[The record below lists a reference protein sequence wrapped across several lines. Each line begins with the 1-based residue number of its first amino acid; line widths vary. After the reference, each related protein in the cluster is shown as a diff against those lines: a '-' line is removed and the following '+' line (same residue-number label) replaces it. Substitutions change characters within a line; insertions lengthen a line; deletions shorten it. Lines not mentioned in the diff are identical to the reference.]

1 MTRNPLID
9 PMTKQT
15 AELERRSD
23 TDAYDGNTYAA
34 AVTIAVRWR
43 TEERVL
49 RYDDGR
55 EVVSTAHISTVE
67 VISVGDRI
75 TDETGRKREIL
86 RVRLNRDTTGRYSH
100 RIGYLA

>member
-15 AELERRSD
+15 AALERRSD
-23 TDAYDGNTYAA
+23 TDAYTGNTYAA
-34 AVTIAVRWR
+34 PVTIAVRWH

-55 EVVSTAHISTVE
+55 EVVSTAHISTAE
-67 VISVGDRI
+67 AIAVGDRV

-100 RIGYLA
+100 RVGYLA